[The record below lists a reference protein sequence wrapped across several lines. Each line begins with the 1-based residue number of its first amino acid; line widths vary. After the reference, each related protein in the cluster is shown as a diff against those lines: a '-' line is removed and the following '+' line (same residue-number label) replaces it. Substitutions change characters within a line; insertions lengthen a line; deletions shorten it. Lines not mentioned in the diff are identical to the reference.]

1 MSQPDI
7 RSQYGLPVFT
17 LAFDDMPEGRELVLS
32 FSATIDGERR
42 DVGLLHAPIELFGLP
57 REDACELEGMPRGP
71 FQFPDF
77 LVPAIQS
84 LVSSS
89 VPPDAAVWLE
99 FTEPSGLLPIV
110 PWEALFT
117 PFGHPVLRLPQQTI
131 IPQAPNDAFDAVICF
146 SSPMAKELL
155 PEQLVEMFIQQI
167 PPDLARVVTFHLFA
181 DAAVQPLLQAVRNRF
196 GEEFR
201 IRIYNPE
208 EAPDLKDVPN
218 RDRLT
223 EAIENPWLLW
233 IRDSLREQT
242 ADVVHFLCHGYVRR
256 GHGALALAESPI
268 RNVNRSWA
276 GFIFSPELS
285 VFLNEVGAWSV
296 AFTSPPGNESVAG
309 LRLLQ
314 HEIAQLRPGPVLL
327 HDMESAAQSALG
339 SAYRFLYTQD
349 STPPVLSPGITLY
362 CHPNQALSRESQDE
376 ASNQILR
383 DYTLLGKVR
392 AVKQSAWVA
401 TSQRILEQAAER
413 VSAASEKSTAEVRA
427 GADNALRWVS
437 ELIAK
442 HAAEDESKENK

>member
-1 MSQPDI
+1 
-7 RSQYGLPVFT
+7 
-17 LAFDDMPEGRELVLS
+17 
-32 FSATIDGERR
+32 
-42 DVGLLHAPIELFGLP
+42 
-57 REDACELEGMPRGP
+57 
-71 FQFPDF
+71 
-77 LVPAIQS
+77 
-84 LVSSS
+84 
-89 VPPDAAVWLE
+89 
-99 FTEPSGLLPIV
+99 
-110 PWEALFT
+110 
-117 PFGHPVLRLPQQTI
+117 LRLPQQTI
-131 IPQAPNDAFDAVICF
+131 IPQAPNDDFDAVICF

-155 PEQLVEMFIQQI
+155 PDQLVEMFIQQI
-167 PPDLARVVTFHLFA
+167 PRDLARVVTFHLFA

-218 RDRLT
+218 PDRLT

-268 RNVNRSWA
+268 RNVNRNWA

-327 HDMESAAQSALG
+327 HDMESAAQSDLG

-349 STPPVLSPGITLY
+349 SMPPVLSRGITLY
-362 CHPNQALSRESQDE
+362 CHPNQALSSDSQDE

-442 HAAEDESKENK
+442 HAAQDESKEKK